1 MPDHI
6 KNTQKWI
13 EGRIMISVCV
23 SVYVRTWGIGWDG
36 AMGGKLKSNT
46 EIFTLRIREGL
57 LISLHK
63 K

>member
-1 MPDHI
+1 MLDHI
-6 KNTQKWI
+6 KDMQKWI
-13 EGRIMISVCV
+13 EGRIMISVRV

-36 AMGGKLKSNT
+36 TIGSKLKSNT

-57 LISLHK
+57 LMSLHK